1 MRSRWIIPGWMLIAA
16 AVCIAQPVA
25 PPLFDT
31 TKYMRVSE
39 VRPGMTGY
47 GLSVFFGTKIARFDV
62 EVVSVLK
69 DFNPKTDGLG
79 PNSDIVLI
87 RCHGQ
92 NLEHTGA
99 IEGMSGSPIYL
110 KDDTGHYRMI
120 GAFAYG
126 WPLAKDPI
134 AGVQPI
140 EQMLKLS
147 PQPHVPSTQHATPR
161 MASNVNWSYTDAL
174 AAFRHRVIELSQSRE
189 KSFDVGG
196 IHLQPLTTPIAAS
209 GMPAN
214 LLREFSALAD
224 GFSAAPLQTM
234 STGSPT
240 TEPAAK
246 LEPGSVLAVPLLMGD
261 MDLTAIGTCT
271 ETIGNKI
278 FGFGHAFNN
287 EGAIS
292 LPMGSGEIYTVIAN
306 LMTSFKVG
314 SLTQIQGTLN
324 TDELYGV
331 AGMIGSSPNMIP
343 ITLHVIYTD
352 GSQDRVYHM
361 QMAAHPKLTPLIG
374 TVAIS
379 AAISATREL
388 PEYHTLDYDL
398 TLDFANGQS
407 VHLVNEMVNTEAQD
421 IMFAMGVPMMMA
433 AENPF
438 QRVMVKSITGTL
450 RITPEAE
457 QAKILSVQV
466 PKQRYKSGET
476 VRAYVSYR
484 PFRGEEEII
493 PVEIA
498 LPSDL
503 EEGTYD
509 LQLSDWQNYLQTE
522 QATRPFRFNALNT
535 NQVFAVLRDMANI
548 KRNAMYLRLLRDPDG
563 VAIGR
568 TALPDMPSSRRQVIL
583 NSGRSDITPFLSS
596 KTQIIPMD
604 YVMDGSANFQITVE
618 SPARLETTAGIEQR
632 PQHNAEAPTPPK
644 PPEDKSQPDQS
655 PKPEETQQGQS

>member
-1 MRSRWIIPGWMLIAA
+1 MRYCWMVLFWLMASIA
-16 AVCIAQPVA
+16 PVLA
-25 PPLFDT
+25 EAPPPPLFDSS
-31 TKYMRVSE
+31 KYMRVSE

-47 GLSVFFGTKIARFDV
+47 GLSVFSGTKIDRFNV
-62 EVVSVLK
+62 QVVSVLK

-79 PNSDIVLI
+79 PNTDIVLI
-87 RCHGQ
+87 RCAGQ

-110 KDDTGHYRMI
+110 KDDSGKYRMI

-147 PQPHVPSTQHATPR
+147 PQRRIPSTQHVSEHGGR
-161 MASNVNWSYTDAL
+161 KSWSYIQAMDAFRQRVL
-174 AAFRHRVIELSQSRE
+174 AATKQPA
-189 KSFDVGG
+189 KSLDFSGV
-196 IHLQPLTTPIAAS
+196 HLQPLATPLASS
-209 GMPAN
+209 GMPAD
-214 LLREFSALAD
+214 LLNEFSALAG
-224 GFSAAPLQTM
+224 GFSGEPLQTM
-234 STGSPT
+234 STGA
-240 TEPAAK
+240 PADATKAK

-271 ETIGNKI
+271 ETIGDKI

-331 AGMIGSSPNMIP
+331 AGRIGSSPNMIP
-343 ITLHVIYTD
+343 LTLHVIYTD

-361 QMAAHPKLTPLIG
+361 QMAAHPKLTPLIA

-398 TLDFANGQS
+398 QMDFANGQS

-421 IMFAMGVPMMMA
+421 MMFAIGVPLMTA
-433 AENPF
+433 VENPF
-438 QRVMVKSITGTL
+438 QQVMVKSITGTL
-450 RITPEAE
+450 RITPQAE
-457 QAKILSVQV
+457 EAKILSVEV

-484 PFRGEEEII
+484 PFRGGEAIV
-493 PVEIA
+493 PVEMQ
-498 LPSDL
+498 LPADL

-509 LQLSDWQNYLQTE
+509 LIISDWQNFLQTE
-522 QATRPFRFNALNT
+522 QSTRPFRFTA
-535 NQVFAVLRDMANI
+535 QSADEVFDVLRDMANV
-548 KRNAMYLRLLRDPDG
+548 KRNAIYFRLLRDEDG

-568 TALPDMPSSRRQVIL
+568 TALPNMPSSRRQVIMEG
-583 NSGRSDITPFLSS
+583 GRSDVTQFLSS
-596 KTQIIPMD
+596 KVVTIPMD
-604 YVMDGSANFQITVE
+604 YVMDGAANFQITVE
-618 SPARLETTAGIEQR
+618 SPAKLETATGSEQR
-632 PQHNAEAPTPPK
+632 PQHSAEAPPAPK
-644 PPEDKSQPDQS
+644 APEEKPQPDTG
-655 PKPEETQQGQS
+655 KPANGDDNSQG